1 MSSPSFQTQE
11 KFLFVLRVS
20 TRKLRM
26 AFSYIDSLVQNVQ
39 RKGKEN
45 VTICLLFLAFF
56 FQQSSIFLFFPLFE
70 SGIIGRQSKKS
81 HSFAPQNCFWSV
93 WKENGCPFVFLGAC
107 RVGVGRH
114 QRINQ
119 KIRN

>member
-56 FQQSSIFLFFPLFE
+56 FQQSIP
-70 SGIIGRQSKKS
+70 IAKS
-81 HSFAPQNCFWSV
+81 RLSRTIHVCTQAFGPTRWGSNAEERSH
-93 WKENGCPFVFLGAC
+93 
-107 RVGVGRH
+107 RH
-114 QRINQ
+114 QRTALNTFVSQHRPI
-119 KIRN
+119 ITY